1 MVRFT
6 VTVVLAFALSAL
18 ALSPGGTNA
27 NVAVLSTRQEA
38 EAPPAEKP
46 KKETPEDFKKW
57 LQTVAE
63 AAEELKNMV
72 EKVANGDSGK
82 TN

>member
-1 MVRFT
+1 MST
-6 VTVVLAFALSAL
+6 L
-18 ALSPGGTNA
+18 ALSSDDTNA
-27 NVAVLSTRQEA
+27 NAAVLSTRQEA

-63 AAEELKNMV
+63 AADELKNMV
-72 EKVANGDSGK
+72 EKVANGESGK

>member
-1 MVRFT
+1 MVR
-6 VTVVLAFALSAL
+6 VTAAAVLAFAVSTL
-18 ALSPGGTNA
+18 ALSSDGTNA
-27 NVAVLSTRQEA
+27 NAAVLSTRQEA

-46 KKETPEDFKKW
+46 KETPEDFKKW

-72 EKVANGDSGK
+72 EKIANGDSGK